1 MNELRIIESDGT
13 YTVKHYTPNGDR
25 VTFATR
31 NVRTVGRAL
40 SQFARGE
47 TVSVERA
54 TFGSMTKT
62 RGSR

>member
-1 MNELRIIESDGT
+1 MNELRITESDGT
-13 YTVKHYTPNGDR
+13 YTVKHYTPTGDR

-62 RGSR
+62 RVSR

>member
-13 YTVKHYTPNGDR
+13 YTVKHYTPSGDR

-31 NVRTVGRAL
+31 NIRTVGRAL

-54 TFGSMTKT
+54 TYGTLTKT
-62 RGSR
+62 RSNR